1 MAGIAA
7 LSYSDALFALALEEG
22 HLEEIKE
29 QLCLINAQI
38 QENQAFVSFMKHPKV
53 HKSEKRT
60 ALDQIFGAQA
70 EHTLCNFL
78 KLISDKGRFHEL
90 PLMTKEF
97 VKQYRAYHHI
107 AAAQV
112 TSARPLS
119 EGEVKAV
126 QDMLE
131 AKLNQQVELHLSVD
145 ASLLAGIRIKINDVV
160 LDHTALKQME
170 QLKQLAKKTDQ
181 HKESECERE

>member
-1 MAGIAA
+1 
-7 LSYSDALFALALEEG
+7 
-22 HLEEIKE
+22 
-29 QLCLINAQI
+29 
-38 QENQAFVSFMKHPKV
+38 
-53 HKSEKRT
+53 
-60 ALDQIFGAQA
+60 
-70 EHTLCNFL
+70 
-78 KLISDKGRFHEL
+78 
-90 PLMTKEF
+90 MTKEF

-131 AKLNQQVELHLSVD
+131 AKLNRRVELHLSVD